1 MGALL
6 LMLAGCDPYAGT
18 WILLLEVTKAP
29 NEDDIGGDLTG
40 SVELYPLA
48 DGRYA
53 SDGLGLVLTGTIEAN
68 ELDLAYNQTNTFTS
82 NTCDESTSM
91 VDYQMK
97 GTVSPDAGLDGTLTV
112 TQEYKRQGCG
122 GDDDMKESYTYSVAG
137 VRLEANDDA
146 HISSSDSFGFSP

>member
-29 NEDDIGGDLTG
+29 EEEYIGRDFTEIA
-40 SVELYPLA
+40 ELYPLE

-53 SDGLGLVLTGTIEAN
+53 SDGLGAVLTGTIEAN
-68 ELDLAYNQTNTFTS
+68 ELDLAYNLTDTFTS
-82 NTCDESTSM
+82 DTCDELSSM
-91 VDYQMK
+91 IDYQMK
-97 GTVSPDAGLDGTLTV
+97 GTISAEEGLDGTLVATS
-112 TQEYKRQGCG
+112 ESNRQGCG
-122 GDDDMKESYTYSVAG
+122 GDDNSKESFSYSVAG
-137 VRLEANDDA
+137 VLLEANDDA